1 MILAYKELEI
11 ELSLEGIIQVETF
24 RLTQTLNDHV
34 FLTMKM
40 LVSDEMAEQ
49 FVNMASVVPVVVR
62 EKETSGGQTV
72 FQGKIETVYTRVEQ
86 GLSFLYL
93 EAYSYTKDWDRKE
106 KSRSFLDGSMTYM
119 AVAGKV
125 LKDYGTFDIKSEAGC
140 DGVIPEL
147 LLQYEESDWVFLRRL
162 ASHFNTYLMVDA
174 KSDCG
179 KVYFGIP
186 DIQIGT
192 ELHKEDYVLSKNM
205 AHYTK
210 VLRPDGVLSQEASQW
225 CIRTRKFLQVG
236 ETVAFNK
243 VSAIVIGMELYTL
256 KGELVYEYTL
266 SRREGLK
273 REKEKNPRIYG
284 MSIPATVKER
294 SGNRVRVHFDIDPVY
309 EPAAQ
314 LKYFTYAIESSSF
327 YCMPVEGSR
336 VHIYFPEH
344 DEQSAVA
351 VHAIGSGSGD
361 SAGGGGSKNPDNK
374 QFSDPS
380 GSAMDMTK
388 DYLSYAPDSSGSIL
402 LSLNKAGFMS
412 LTGKDINIRT
422 QKGMMAGGEI
432 PVKNLMI
439 SGENKV
445 VLQVGDSGDDIITLE
460 DKTDVKSTLI
470 SHKADSHPQAVPSAA
485 EITAELTKTDAADR
499 DAQNAALTNTLIEN
513 KQKSKQKFL
522 NGVLSIATVVGLTAL
537 TICTG
542 GATAPLLVAAGVK
555 AAFAVAD
562 VAEGLDGY
570 SKVNS
575 LDASRPSNFIRD
587 TIFGGNEDAYNFAS
601 TITDIVFDVV
611 SGKALTKAAKFGK
624 FTKFMCPKSQVA
636 NVVSQMGGSL
646 IFGGIK
652 EYQISGRVDVKNMA
666 FNAALGLFKGGT
678 GNAIMGKAQNFA
690 KTKVGKKIIGAGVQ
704 TVYGT
709 AVDVTVDAALPG
721 RKVDVLGS
729 LKENFISSGLGQ
741 LFGEPVDAVSGA
753 FLITASDY
761 IIPDIQESIR
771 LERRYNSTV
780 KREGIMG
787 VGWAFAYEGK
797 LYQDGSKRHVILDSG
812 HHLIF
817 QWDGEKAINVTNG
830 CGWFELVK
838 DHEEWLVRDMKKHKT
853 YRYASNGLLMSITD
867 KNGQAMSFTY
877 HGENLEK
884 ITTALNY
891 EINVTMREGRLIQ
904 LTDTLGRT
912 MQYRYEDGRL
922 SDVVHMDQG
931 ITHYE
936 YDANGYLTKAVDQA
950 KVAYLENRYDANGR
964 MVHQTLANG
973 DVYQAE
979 YMDEERKVHVF
990 SSIGNKNVTYEYG
1003 KEMQIL
1009 SVYYEDGTSESYKY
1023 SEAGY
1028 RICKKNRLG
1037 HETCWSYDSHGLITE
1052 EKQKNWL
1059 TTIYQY
1065 SEAGDLVEKK
1075 DNAGRR
1081 FIYEYDDNHNLIK
1094 EKEKASSPDEWFST
1108 IFLYDRKG
1116 RLLEE
1121 TDPLGKTTRYHYN
1134 EYEGKPSVITYPDG
1148 EEVHFEYDAMGRL
1161 MAEEDVCSRLEYG
1174 YNARNH
1180 TTMVRD
1186 GEGNESRYLYD
1197 GMGRLLAMYPPKAWK
1212 QQEGEYTYQYDFLD
1226 RRIDTIRPDGSHE
1239 RQILDGEGNILKR
1252 IHPNSYAKDMENGE
1266 GIVYDYDSDGNQ
1278 IRIHHPD
1285 GGCERIFYDAN
1296 GNRIKHV
1303 MPESYNA
1310 IKDDGEGWQ
1319 YTYDDGGHLE
1329 RVIGPD
1335 GSQQAEYTYD
1345 LLGNPTRKTDAL
1357 GRTTWYTYDLKGQLC
1372 EVYRPFKEKDQEI
1385 LYQRAAYTYDANGNK
1400 ISEQRFGGYW
1410 SLDGQIREEGGNG
1423 LHLKF
1428 SYDKRDR
1435 LIRVED
1441 GLGAVIQYRYDVQ
1454 GKRIYEEKTISDEI
1468 SQVIHYN
1475 YDKAGRLIEKKE
1487 ELDSGLPAMKGEAK
1501 AAITRYYYDEN
1512 GNRTRIQTPE
1522 GYEIFRE
1529 YDSCDRLSLERTLD
1543 KQNGVDRTVQ
1553 VSYDYAGNITKI
1565 VKQGKGSEVWKLD
1578 YQYDLKNRITH
1589 VKDCLGPVFRYEYDL
1604 NDRLEKE
1611 NLVKGEQEAEKEN
1624 SFQYSY
1630 DLYGNIILKTNGAGT
1645 ILEQNQ
1651 YHTDGH
1657 IYQKRTADGNELTY
1671 QYGIHGLETEVYT
1684 SRSRKE
1690 GKAAQS
1696 YHYDSNGR
1704 MNGIVDGNQNYTD
1717 MDTDSWGRIRSVQNA
1732 DGGSESYTYNSMGL
1746 VTSTTDANGGVIT
1759 YRYNSQGKVC
1769 EIIDQDGNSETFR
1782 YDREGRMILH
1792 VDRNGNRVKT
1802 VYNID
1807 GNPVMERACDCNG
1820 GNEVIRSWEYD
1831 EIGNKKKAVAGGF
1844 CYTYEYRPDGKLM
1857 KKSSS
1862 GRLLV
1867 SCTYYKDGNLETL
1880 TDVSGH
1886 TVLYGYDRLGQ
1897 LESICD
1903 KTGNEIVR
1911 YCHTPGG
1918 KLKEIYHGNGM
1929 HTVYEYDTDNNIVRL
1944 TLKKEDESLI
1954 SDFCYEYDLNG
1965 NRTLKSGKCILP
1977 GEENLREQRVCYQY
1991 DSMNRLLEERY
2002 NDEPIRYIYD
2012 RCGNRLEKVDITG
2025 KEVYNY
2031 NRKNQLINRQNDAEK
2046 TAWQYDQQGNILEEI
2061 SSEGKT
2067 EYNYNAFNQQTAV
2080 LTKDGQVQ
2088 ENHYD
2093 AEYLRAGV
2101 VENGRVSRFLFYNGE
2116 LLTES
2121 DQDDTVTYR
2130 YLLGYGVAA
2139 GCQNG
2144 NKGYRS
2150 YHLDEQ
2156 NSTAYIIDSG
2166 QRIENSYQYDAPGGI
2181 RSNNEKIHNRILY
2194 TGQQYD
2200 QITGQYYLRAR
2211 YYNPLVGRFT
2221 QEDVYR
2227 GDGLN
2232 LYAYC
2237 HNNPMIYCDPS
2248 GFAYSLNEVLSAL
2261 KTDSN
2266 GNKYVLNHDHDTAI
2280 KYGYTSPDDFSGTLQ
2295 SHHGLQQKWASSN
2308 LSAYGYNP
2316 DLAPT
2321 ITLETN
2327 ANGVKNLPHTL
2338 ITNQQNSY
2346 NRENGSTSGTLQER
2360 LVLGAQQQI
2369 KAGVSRDVVIQ
2380 DLENNYKMID
2390 KLNRNNADK
2399 IASGNLESLTY
2410 SRKEIE
2416 SSIDGHN
2423 DKPKSEKCP

>member
-106 KSRSFLDGSMTYM
+106 NSRSFLDGSMTYM

-125 LKDYGTFDIKSEAGC
+125 LKDYGTFDIKAEAGC

-192 ELHKEDYVLSKNM
+192 KLQKEDYVLSKNM

-243 VSAIVIGMELYTL
+243 VSAIVIGMKLYTL

-309 EPAAQ
+309 ESAAQ

-388 DYLSYAPDSSGSIL
+388 DYLSYAPDSSGSIF

-470 SHKADSHPQAVPSAA
+470 SHKANSHPQAVPSAA

-787 VGWAFAYEGK
+787 VGWSFAYEGK

-817 QWDGEKAINVTNG
+817 QWDGEKALNVTNG

-922 SDVVHMDQG
+922 TDVVHMDQG

-936 YDANGYLTKAVDQA
+936 YDESGYLTKAVDQA
-950 KVAYLENRYDANGR
+950 KVAYLENQYDENGR
-964 MVHQTLANG
+964 MVYQTLANG

-979 YMDEERKVHVF
+979 YIDEDRKVHVF
-990 SSIGNKNVTYEYG
+990 SSVGNKNVTYEYG
-1003 KEMQIL
+1003 REMQIL
-1009 SVYYEDGTSESYKY
+1009 SVCYEDGTSESYNY
-1023 SEAGY
+1023 SETGY
-1028 RICKKNRLG
+1028 RIWKMDRLG
-1037 HETCWSYDSHGLITE
+1037 HETCWSYDSNGRIIE

-1075 DNAGRR
+1075 DNAGRKYT
-1081 FIYEYDDNHNLIK
+1081 YEYDYNHNLINTK
-1094 EKEKASSPDEWFST
+1094 EKVSSPDQWFST
-1108 IFLYDRKG
+1108 YYLYDRKG

-1148 EEVHFEYDAMGRL
+1148 EEVHFEYDAMGR
-1161 MAEEDVCSRLEYG
+1161 MMSEEDVCGRLEYG
-1174 YNARNH
+1174 YNARNYR
-1180 TTMVRD
+1180 TMVRD

-1212 QQEGEYTYQYDFLD
+1212 QQVGEYTYKYDFLD

-1252 IHPNSYAKDMENGE
+1252 IHPNSYAKDMEKGE

-1329 RVIGPD
+1329 LVIGPD
-1335 GSQQAEYTYD
+1335 GSKQAEYTYD

-1385 LYQRAAYTYDANGNK
+1385 LYQRTTYTYDANGNK
-1400 ISEQRFGGYW
+1400 TSEQRYGGYW
-1410 SLDGQIREEGGNG
+1410 SLDGHLKEEEGTG

-1435 LIRVED
+1435 IIRVAD

-1468 SQVIHYN
+1468 CQVIYYN
-1475 YDKAGRLIEKKE
+1475 YDKAGRLIERKE
-1487 ELDSGLPAMKGEAK
+1487 ELDSGLPAMQGEAK
-1501 AAITRYYYDEN
+1501 TAITRYNYDEN
-1512 GNRTRIQTPE
+1512 GNMTRIQTPE
-1522 GYEIFRE
+1522 GYVIFRE
-1529 YDSCDRLSLERTLD
+1529 YDSCDRLSSERTLD
-1543 KQNGVDRTVQ
+1543 KQNGIDRTTY
-1553 VSYDYAGNITKI
+1553 VSYDYAGNITMI
-1565 VKQGKGSEVWKLD
+1565 ARQGKESEGWELNCK
-1578 YQYDLKNRITH
+1578 YDLKNRITH
-1589 VKDCLGPVFRYEYDL
+1589 VKDCLGPIFHYKYDL

-1611 NLVKGEQEAEKEN
+1611 ILPQGEQDTEREN
-1624 SFQYSY
+1624 SFHYSY
-1630 DLYGNIILKTNGAGT
+1630 DLYGNILLKTNGAGT
-1645 ILEQNQ
+1645 VLEQNK
-1651 YHTDGH
+1651 YLADGN
-1657 IYQKRTADGNELTY
+1657 ISQKITAEGNELTY

-1696 YHYDSNGR
+1696 YLYDANGR
-1704 MNGIVDGNQNYTD
+1704 MTGVVDGNQNYTG
-1717 MDTDSWGRIRSVQNA
+1717 MDTDSWGRIRSVKNA
-1732 DGGSESYTYNSMGL
+1732 DGGNERYTYNSMGL

-1759 YRYNSQGKVC
+1759 YRYNSQGKIC
-1769 EIIDQDGNSETFR
+1769 QIIDQEGNSETFR
-1782 YDREGRMILH
+1782 YDREGRKVLSF
-1792 VDRNGNRVKT
+1792 DRNGNQIKT
-1802 VYNID
+1802 TYNVD
-1807 GNPVMERACDCNG
+1807 GNPVYEFGFDLKGDNH
-1820 GNEVIRSWEYD
+1820 VTRSWEYD
-1831 EIGNKKKAVAGGF
+1831 SFGMMKKAVSGGF
-1844 CYTYEYRPDGKLM
+1844 SYTYEYRPDGKLI

-1862 GRLLV
+1862 GRPLV
-1867 SCTYYKDGNLETL
+1867 SCTYDKDGSLKTL
-1880 TDVSGH
+1880 TDVTGK
-1886 TVLYGYDRLGQ
+1886 TIFYGYDWRGNLQ
-1897 LESICD
+1897 NIKDQE
-1903 KTGNEIVR
+1903 GNEIVH
-1911 YCHTPGG
+1911 YSHWPDG
-1918 KLKEIYHGNGM
+1918 KLKTIRHLNGIK
-1929 HTVYEYDTDNNIVRL
+1929 TIYEYDTDGNISRL
-1944 TLKKEDESLI
+1944 ATFFTDKQPLF
-1954 SDFCYEYDLNG
+1954 DFQYQYDLNE
-1965 NRTLKSGKCILP
+1965 NRTAKIGLKFQSDIGKVTDLT
-1977 GEENLREQRVCYQY
+1977 VKYQY
-1991 DSMNRLLEERY
+1991 DAVNRLTEENY
-2002 NDEPIRYIYD
+2002 GWESNQYLYD
-2012 RCGNRLEKVDITG
+2012 FCGNRLEKTSVAG
-2025 KEVYNY
+2025 KETYCYNK
-2031 NRKNQLINRQNDAEK
+2031 RNQLIARQSSGKLIEY
-2046 TAWQYDQQGNILEEI
+2046 QYDKQGNMRKEVINGKERRFQYNPFGQQVGVEGNGVK
-2061 SSEGKT
+2061 SENF
-2067 EYNYNAFNQQTAV
+2067 Y
-2080 LTKDGQVQ
+2080 DG
-2088 ENHYD
+2088 EL
-2093 AEYLRAGV
+2093 LRAGTCI
-2101 VENGRVSRFLFYNGE
+2101 NGKSTHFVFYQKELQAELGEEGVSKNRFI
-2116 LLTES
+2116 
-2121 DQDDTVTYR
+2121 
-2130 YLLGYGVAA
+2130 LGYGVAA
-2139 GCQNG
+2139 AEI
-2144 NKGYRS
+2144 KGISGYHG

-2156 NSTAYIIDSG
+2156 ISTAYITG
-2166 QRIENSYQYDAPGGI
+2166 ERGKVENYYDYDAFGTI
-2181 RSNNEKIHNRILY
+2181 RTKSEEVLNKILY

-2200 QITGQYYLRAR
+2200 QETEQYYLRAR
-2211 YYNPLVGRFT
+2211 FYNPMIGRFH
-2221 QEDVYR
+2221 QEDIYR

-2237 HNNPMIYCDPS
+2237 ANNPVVYYDPS
-2248 GFAYSLNEVLSAL
+2248 GEAGKRQEFMGSTLKMNSPGGRQVLDSMYNSGQIDVSGIIDIDIKSSIEESGFFKS
-2261 KTDSN
+2261 KT
-2266 GNKYVLNHDHDTAI
+2266 KLT
-2280 KYGYTSPDDFSGTLQ
+2280 
-2295 SHHGLQQKWASSN
+2295 
-2308 LSAYGYNP
+2308 P
-2316 DLAPT
+2316 DL
-2321 ITLETN
+2321 
-2327 ANGVKNLPHTL
+2327 KK
-2338 ITNQQNSY
+2338 
-2346 NRENGSTSGTLQER
+2346 
-2360 LVLGAQQQI
+2360 QI
-2369 KAGVSRDVVIQ
+2369 KF
-2380 DLENNYKMID
+2380 
-2390 KLNRNNADK
+2390 
-2399 IASGNLESLTY
+2399 
-2410 SRKEIE
+2410 
-2416 SSIDGHN
+2416 
-2423 DKPKSEKCP
+2423 KSEDDQGWYPLTQGNMSHKNTNGHKDAVIEWNDNLYQYGARSKEVRDYMKEPSNYYIETEYANKRDGANIRQTYRDPAKKKKNELLGGEKC